1 MKKLVLIF
9 GAVAMFTLGSYTN
22 SVVWELDKEQI
33 DLNMNVGSKGFVV
46 DSLKGYVVFKKE
58 YEEDFTCYLKINLD
72 SIDFKCEYD
81 FFNGDLYINN

>member
-22 SVVWELDKEQI
+22 SVVWELDEEQI
-33 DLNMNVGSKGFVV
+33 DLNVNVDSRGFVV
-46 DSLKGYVVFKKE
+46 DSLKGFVVFKKE
-58 YEEDFTCYLKINLD
+58 QDEHMTWYLKINLD